1 MIDQGFKGLTQ
12 VKNVSKNLI
21 FSCLENSSFNGSFEI
36 GKKKLTILLYLM
48 LSKDLDPCI
57 NVTCEYFAVCKAFDA
72 FDARCVCEENCPSYE
87 EPVCSSNSTT
97 FKNKCIFELEMC
109 RLKSNHTLYH
119 PGSCTGET

>member
-12 VKNVSKNLI
+12 VKNVSKNPI
-21 FSCLENSSFNGSFEI
+21 FSCLENSSFDGSFEN
-36 GKKKLTILLYLM
+36 GEKLTILLYLM

-109 RLKSNHTLYH
+109 RLKGNHTLYH

>member
-1 MIDQGFKGLTQ
+1 MDDWARALPLIYIMIRIIRKLNHFFIT
-12 VKNVSKNLI
+12 LI
-21 FSCLENSSFNGSFEI
+21 FKIHFIVFFKE
-36 GKKKLTILLYLM
+36 
-48 LSKDLDPCI
+48 LDPCI

-72 FDARCVCEENCPSYE
+72 FDARCVCEEKCPSYE

-119 PGSCTGET
+119 PGSCTGEI